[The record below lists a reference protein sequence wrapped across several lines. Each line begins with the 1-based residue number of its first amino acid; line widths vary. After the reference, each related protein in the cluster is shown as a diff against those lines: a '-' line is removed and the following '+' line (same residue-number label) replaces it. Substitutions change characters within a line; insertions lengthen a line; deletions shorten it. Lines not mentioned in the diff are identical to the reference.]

1 MTIGEVILLVVSSI
15 LVLAIVVVEWIKYE
29 RNRNLSDRQIKRK
42 LFVNKRK

>member
-1 MTIGEVILLVVSSI
+1 MTIGEVILLVVSTF
-15 LVLAIVVVEWIKYE
+15 LVLAIAVVEWIKYE

>member
-29 RNRNLSDRQIKRK
+29 RNRNLSDKQIKRK
-42 LFVNKRK
+42 LFVNRRK